1 MQTRMNTPAATR
13 TLAYFHQRKHRF
25 VSSQQAPAEISSACP
40 SGYRPLFA
48 VRLAGVP
55 NRENLRGGESL
66 FGDSFSVAGR
76 FRKPLGLD
84 QIDLGLIQKGDGLI
98 QLDYGLSE
106 LDDAVF
112 ESDLSPVEIDDGEFR
127 SRRA

>member
-1 MQTRMNTPAATR
+1 MHTRMNTPAATR

-25 VSSQQAPAEISSACP
+25 VSSRQAPAEISSACP

-55 NRENLRGGESL
+55 SRESLPGGESF
-66 FGDSFSVAGR
+66 FGDSSSVAGR

-84 QIDLGLIQKGDGLI
+84 NIDLGLIQKGDGLI
-98 QLDYGLSE
+98 QLDCDFSE
-106 LDDAVF
+106 LDAGLF
-112 ESDLSPVEIDDGEFR
+112 ESLRSPVEIDDGEFR